1 MARRSLFSKPLVLL
15 ISRLHFYVGLFVGPF
30 VLVAALSGIAYV
42 INPALEA
49 WVYQDTLQGTQQGNV
64 QPLST
69 QIAAAQHYLDNVASP
84 NAVRPAPEPFD
95 TTRIMFSD
103 PALGPSQ
110 HNAVFVDPVTLN
122 VTGEATVY
130 GINSILPLR
139 TQIDL
144 FHRQLLLG
152 DTGRLYSELAASWLW
167 VMALGGIVLWLTR
180 RQALKATQGP
190 HRLAKRHAT
199 LGVVLTAGLLL
210 FSATGLTWSQWAGGN
225 IAELRH
231 AWGWSTPSV
240 STELAAGDTTPQDE
254 HAEHRGHTQTANTQ
268 APAISLI
275 TFDHAL
281 HAARQAG
288 LEASRLQ
295 INPPMSQGQAWR
307 VSEIDRRCPT
317 QVNQVALH
325 PRTMAVIDRTD
336 FATFPLAAKL
346 TRWGIDL
353 HMGLLFGVINQLVL
367 GLLAAGIV
375 VLVVWGYTLWW
386 RRVSRAS
393 GHHFPTISE
402 PWGWLPPA
410 TKLGLASVALTLGIA
425 LPVLG
430 VSLAV
435 FVGIDALRWS
445 SIKRRQSTRTR
456 PNTSR

>member
-15 ISRLHFYVGLFVGPF
+15 ISRLHFYVGLLVGPF
-30 VLVAALSGIAYV
+30 ILVAALSGIAYV
-42 INPALEA
+42 ISPALEA
-49 WVYQDTLQGTQQGNV
+49 WVYQDALQGTQQGDV

-69 QIAAAQHYLDNVASP
+69 QITAAQHYLGSGASP
-84 NAVRPAPEPFD
+84 DAVRPAPEPFD

-110 HNAVFVDPVTLN
+110 HNAVFVDPITLN
-122 VTGEATVY
+122 VTGETTVY
-130 GINSILPLR
+130 GTSGILPLR

-152 DTGRLYSELAASWLW
+152 DTGRLYTELAASWLW
-167 VMALGGIVLWLTR
+167 VMALGGIVLWFTR
-180 RQALKATQGP
+180 RQALKTTQGP

-240 STELAAGDTTPQDE
+240 STELTASDTTPQDE
-254 HAEHRGHTQTANTQ
+254 HDEHRGHTQTANTQ

-295 INPPMSQGQAWR
+295 ITPPTSPDQAWR
-307 VSEIDRRCPT
+307 VAEIDRRWPT
-317 QVNQVALH
+317 QVDQVALH

-353 HMGLLFGVINQLVL
+353 HMGVLFGVINQLVL
-367 GLLAAGIV
+367 GLLASGIV

-393 GHHFPTISE
+393 GHRFPTVSE
-402 PWGWLPPA
+402 PWGRLPLG
-410 TKLGLASVALTLGIA
+410 TKLGLASAALALGIA

-445 SIKRRQSTRTR
+445 VIKRRQSTRTR
-456 PNTSR
+456 PDTSR